1 MASATIWRHMA
12 DSSSCFNAYDIDRIR
27 GFLELATVGGA
38 ERYRCLVGLKRKIE
52 SSVILSPE
60 EIPPNVVTMNSRI
73 CVKDITNGSTM
84 LVTLVFPQD
93 ADYEQQKVSL
103 LAPLGAALLGRY
115 AGEELSYDAPGGS
128 TKIVVEEIVYQ
139 PEAAKEYTL

>member
-1 MASATIWRHMA
+1 MA
-12 DSSSCFNAYDIDRIR
+12 DRTSCFNAYDIDRIR

-38 ERYRCLVGLKRKIE
+38 ERYRSLVGLKQKIE
-52 SSVILSPE
+52 SSVILAPE
-60 EIPPNVVTMNSRI
+60 EIPPNVVTMNSQIRI
-73 CVKDITNGSTM
+73 KDITNGTTV

-128 TKIVVEEIVYQ
+128 TKIVIEEIVYQ